1 MKTFYLGT
9 HQPYWLTLVDVPL
22 FLSDTTLRKVRKL
35 PRAMGIWAADSGGFS
50 ELKEHGT
57 WTVPAREYAER
68 VKRYQAEIGGL
79 QWAAVQ
85 DWMTEPVILEKTG
98 LTVEQH
104 QDRTIDSL
112 IELRSLAPEV
122 PWCPVLQGW
131 RMDEHWRHFER
142 YLERGID
149 LRLEPIVGIGS
160 VCRRQDTF
168 SASNEIA
175 TLARVAG
182 LKLHGFGFK
191 TKGLMSSP
199 GLDLESADSLA
210 WSFNATKEPPLPG
223 HDKPG
228 PGRIK
233 GHKSCSNC
241 LDFALM
247 WRDDMLARVAFSHR
261 PKPPSAPCKADH
273 HRGVQASLAL

>member
-1 MKTFYLGT
+1 MNTFYLGT
-9 HQPYWLTLVDVPL
+9 HMPGWLAKVEVPL
-22 FLSDTTLRKVRKL
+22 FVSDTTLRKVKSL
-35 PRAMGIWAADSGGFS
+35 PRARGIWAIDSGGFS
-50 ELKEHGT
+50 ELKERGA
-57 WTVPAREYAER
+57 WTVPARDYAKR
-68 VKRYQAEIGGL
+68 VQRYQDEIGGL

-98 LTVEQH
+98 LTVEEH
-104 QDRTIDSL
+104 QERTIDSL

-131 RMDEHWRHFER
+131 RRNEHWRHFER

-149 LRLEPIVGIGS
+149 LRQEPIVGVGS
-160 VCRRQDTF
+160 VCRRQDTM

-175 TLARVAG
+175 CLSKVAG

-191 TKGLMSSP
+191 TQGLLGSP

-210 WSFNATKEPPLPG
+210 WSFNATKQPPLPG

-228 PGRIK
+228 PGRPW
-233 GHKSCSNC
+233 GHKTCANC
-241 LDFALM
+241 LEYALM
-247 WRDDMLARVAFSHR
+247 WRDDMLARVEVAHR
-261 PKPPSAPCKADH
+261 PPPP
-273 HRGVQASLAL
+273 RRASRDEGQMRLAL